1 MVTYNIGRPKRAA
14 NHPTR
19 SLEVLK
25 CNLEIALSAAVSV
38 VPKMEWH
45 HSNIQNP
52 TISGGEGGW
61 RHALLS
67 SSSSGGSFTCYCTH
81 ESAQFY

>member
-25 CNLEIALSAAVSV
+25 CNLEIALSAPAVSV
-38 VPKMEWH
+38 VPKME
-45 HSNIQNP
+45 
-52 TISGGEGGW
+52 
-61 RHALLS
+61 
-67 SSSSGGSFTCYCTH
+67 
-81 ESAQFY
+81 

>member
-1 MVTYNIGRPKRAA
+1 MGLFHNIYIPRMVTYIIGRPKRAA

-38 VPKMEWH
+38 VPKME
-45 HSNIQNP
+45 
-52 TISGGEGGW
+52 
-61 RHALLS
+61 
-67 SSSSGGSFTCYCTH
+67 
-81 ESAQFY
+81 

>member
-1 MVTYNIGRPKRAA
+1 MDTYIIGRPKRAA

-38 VPKMEWH
+38 VPKME
-45 HSNIQNP
+45 
-52 TISGGEGGW
+52 
-61 RHALLS
+61 
-67 SSSSGGSFTCYCTH
+67 
-81 ESAQFY
+81 